1 MAGGDIKG
9 TRPTRSVVDILIS
22 TIRSQAEATLVLERL
37 LADRADEFTI
47 ARARRIVLDTALTA
61 QSTADG
67 AERLQRAALAG
78 LPPSLTVA
86 NTDHPS
92 PPDEPP
98 PQAA

>member
-1 MAGGDIKG
+1 MAGGNIKG

-22 TIRSQAEATLVLERL
+22 TVRSQAEAALVLESL